1 MMGRNVATYKF
12 ALAASLIELSSTGSD
27 FISLEDLAAPFS
39 KNLCEHLKHS
49 DKQIPSTRS
58 QFLDSCKK
66 ANQGEV
72 SSEELIET
80 TARLGFVNVIDAF
93 HVVSQGVHRYGSS
106 TTIGNPGVESPLR
119 TTSSTLLREGNS
131 AISPKRWRP
140 DGTS

>member
-1 MMGRNVATYKF
+1 MMGRNAATYKF
-12 ALAASLIELSSTGSD
+12 ALAASLIELSSKGSD
-27 FISLEDLAAPFS
+27 FIPLEDLAAPFS

-49 DKQIPSTRS
+49 DKQITSPRS
-58 QFLDSCKK
+58 QFLDSCRK

-72 SSEELIET
+72 SSQELIET
-80 TARLGFVNVIDAF
+80 TARLGA
-93 HVVSQGVHRYGSS
+93 
-106 TTIGNPGVESPLR
+106 ESPLR